1 MSSLRSGFLVHSL
14 RPANKKH
21 STRSEM
27 TGLFF
32 CLASAEGAGLLFCPF
47 AIHPHTSVY
56 SGFLYHPWL
65 YTANAVKPRTGLCRR
80 FSCDLSHSTAADTR
94 PTQAAIIPPAPRLSV
109 SQRRSTSSTYQ
120 IPTTRRTLHRSA
132 QPPYYNKVYKSAEV
146 QHTADHASPAAC
158 NLAPSTRRGS
168 PAASGAEPLTAT
180 AVSLFGLSPD
190 SQ

>member
-1 MSSLRSGFLVHSL
+1 M
-14 RPANKKH
+14 A
-21 STRSEM
+21 
-27 TGLFF
+27 GLFF

-94 PTQAAIIPPAPRLSV
+94 QTQAAIIPPAPRW
-109 SQRRSTSSTYQ
+109 STHTHRNAPHRYQ
-120 IPTTRRTLHRSA
+120 IPPKRWTLHRSA

>member
-1 MSSLRSGFLVHSL
+1 MPCYNTS
-14 RPANKKH
+14 
-21 STRSEM
+21 
-27 TGLFF
+27 
-32 CLASAEGAGLLFCPF
+32 
-47 AIHPHTSVY
+47 PHKRLQRILCRQCS
-56 SGFLYHPWL
+56 
-65 YTANAVKPRTGLCRR
+65 YTAHAVKQRTKLYRG
-80 FSCDLSHSTAADTR
+80 FSCDLPHFTAANTR

>member
-1 MSSLRSGFLVHSL
+1 M
-14 RPANKKH
+14 
-21 STRSEM
+21 
-27 TGLFF
+27 
-32 CLASAEGAGLLFCPF
+32 FCPF

-120 IPTTRRTLHRSA
+120 IPQPRRDAVQLSTAAL
-132 QPPYYNKVYKSAEV
+132 YYNNVYKVAGVRPCRGSMPDGAAYSRPCQPGGAV
-146 QHTADHASPAAC
+146 QQQGRGG
-158 NLAPSTRRGS
+158 RRGTIGGYRRIS
-168 PAASGAEPLTAT
+168 FRAFAR
-180 AVSLFGLSPD
+180 
-190 SQ
+190 